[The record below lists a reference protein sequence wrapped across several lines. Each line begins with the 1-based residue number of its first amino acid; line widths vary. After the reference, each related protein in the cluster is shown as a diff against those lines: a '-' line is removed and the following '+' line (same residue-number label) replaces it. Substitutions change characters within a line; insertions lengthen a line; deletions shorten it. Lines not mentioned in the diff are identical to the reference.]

1 MSTSSLYY
9 RLQRSPGVRLFS
21 MLNAPSAG
29 SLSRNVRQDGV
40 VFFNRRQRRSE
51 KSEKHD
57 LRSLCLLLFNSRQ
70 FAFARQCLDMP

>member
-9 RLQRSPGVRLFS
+9 RLQRSPRVRLFS

-40 VFFNRRQRRSE
+40 VFLTGGNGGN
-51 KSEKHD
+51 SEKHD